1 MFKKPLSVLAGALL
15 SVSVL
20 ATGPALAQNSL
31 IVERL
36 INGSA
41 DILPLRGINP
51 ETRAAKRYAVVI
63 GNSDYSGIPDLPNA
77 HADASVVATFLREQG
92 YLVRYHED
100 ITKRGFEDMLRR
112 VLFDVDR
119 DTEVVFFFA
128 GHGFQIGAD
137 NYLVP
142 TDADLDSVYDVPFE
156 AVSLGS
162 LVGIIGARARLQIV
176 ILDSCRDNPFAGKE
190 LLTQVGNTLRETRT
204 GFSSQ
209 AAPLNSMLIYSTSPG
224 SLAYDGEGDNSPFTA
239 SLIEQASATP
249 EALVKDVFEQVRRQ
263 TFERTNGRQVPW
275 DSSTLIEPASFGLGA
290 QLSRPIEV
298 SSSGT
303 GETRGVARVTDLEV
317 VAEETEVSAQPT
329 TNVITADFVPEV
341 DIGPALSAA
350 LNIGVTDSVRFT
362 ARPNTGVLMQRDRSG
377 LNTDVTGRVL
387 TGLDVDRLTL
397 VNESVQVPAMS
408 LEQGRLRDVIAIE
421 VNGVAQQVALN
432 LVPNACDMEAG
443 DHLDPDGMGLT
454 RYPNEIR
461 PEIALAACE
470 AAVAASP
477 DTGRFHYQ
485 LGRAKLALAN
495 TDGAKL
501 SFERARDLGH
511 ARAWYGLGL
520 LARAEESGVGSAR
533 SADSEAVR
541 QLFAR
546 GVAEGD
552 PYAMHSLGLELLRNG
567 GTTEAEVEGYDLMVR
582 AMEVGHTFSM
592 NGLTSIY
599 LDQNS
604 EYFDPERALRYMR
617 ESVARGDIYGMAN
630 LAVAYRQGSAGLEI
644 DLGQAYDLLR
654 EAHDQGHPT
663 TAYTLAT
670 MYNDGTAR
678 GGRNATEAINVF
690 NDGLERGD
698 PVAGATA
705 AYTLMTETVAGYSQ
719 FDAAVMAAKGAA
731 LKNNRNAQYA
741 MQQLDAMPVKVIDG
755 GAQMLIKSLGGEL
768 DVDGA
773 FGAGSQSALQ
783 DVLTRLGL
791 GTASTDP
798 KERILQLAEA
808 YWETSPF
815 RVDLY

>member
-1 MFKKPLSVLAGALL
+1 M

-41 DILPLRGINP
+41 DILPFRGINP
-51 ETRAAKRYAVVI
+51 DTRAAKRYAIVI
-63 GNSDYSGIPDLPNA
+63 GNSDYADIPDLPNA
-77 HADASVVATFLREQG
+77 HVDAEVVATFLRAQG
-92 YLVRYHED
+92 YLVRHHED

-119 DTEVVFFFA
+119 DTEVVVFFA
-128 GHGFQIGAD
+128 GHGFQIGAE

-162 LVGIIGARARLQIV
+162 LVGIIGARARLQVV

-204 GFSSQ
+204 GFASQ
-209 AAPLNSMLIYSTSPG
+209 SAPLNSMLIYSTSPG
-224 SLAYDGEGDNSPFTA
+224 SLAFDGEGGNSPFTA
-239 SLIEQASATP
+239 SLIEEASATP
-249 EALVKDVFEQVRRQ
+249 EALIKDVFEVVRRK

-298 SSSGT
+298 SSTGT
-303 GETRGVARVTDLEV
+303 GETRGVARVSDLEV
-317 VAEETEVSAQPT
+317 VAEETQVSAAPFS
-329 TNVITADFVPEV
+329 NVITADFVPEV
-341 DIGPALSAA
+341 DIGPALSEA
-350 LNIGVTDSVRFT
+350 LNIGVTDTVRFL
-362 ARPNTGVLMQRDRSG
+362 ARPETGVLMQRDRSG
-377 LNTDVTGRVL
+377 LNTDVTGRTL

-397 VNESVQVPAMS
+397 VNESVQVSAMTVDGGQLADS
-408 LEQGRLRDVIAIE
+408 LLIE
-421 VNGVAQQVALN
+421 VNGVETRVALN
-432 LVPNACDMEAG
+432 LVPNDCDMEAG

-470 AAVAASP
+470 AAIAANP

-485 LGRAKLALAN
+485 KGRAQLALRN
-495 TDGAKL
+495 IDGAIA

-511 ARAWYGLGL
+511 TRAWHALGL
-520 LARAEESGVGSAR
+520 QARYAERGVGGGTSEGR
-533 SADSEAVR
+533 PDSDAVR

-546 GVAEGD
+546 GVAQGD
-552 PYAMHSLGLELLRNG
+552 PYAMHTLGYELLKNG
-567 GTTEAEVEGYDLMVR
+567 GTTEAEVEGYDLLIR
-582 AMEVGHTFSM
+582 AMEVGHTFAM
-592 NGLTSIY
+592 NALTGIY
-599 LDQNS
+599 LDES
-604 EYFDPERALRYMR
+604 SSYYDPERALRYMN
-617 ESVARGDIYGMAN
+617 ESVARGDIYGMLN
-630 LAVAYRQGSAGLEI
+630 LGIAYQQGQAGLTP
-644 DLGQAYDLLR
+644 DAGRAYQLIKD
-654 EAHDQGHPT
+654 AHDAGHPS

-670 MYNDGTAR
+670 MYNDGSAP
-678 GGRNATEAINVF
+678 GGRDTAQAVAVF
-690 NDGLERGD
+690 SDGLERGD
-698 PVAGATA
+698 PVSGATA
-705 AYTLMTETVAGYSQ
+705 AYTLMTESVPGYDQ
-719 FDAAVMAAKGAA
+719 FDAAVMAAKGTA
-731 LKNNRNAQYA
+731 LANNRNAQYA
-741 MQQLDAMPVKVIDG
+741 EQQLDAMPQQVING
-755 GAQMLIKSLGGEL
+755 GAQRLIKALGGTL

-773 FGAGSQSALQ
+773 FGPGSQSAM
-783 DVLTRLGL
+783 DEVLTRLGK
-791 GTASTDP
+791 GPAATDP
-798 KERILQLAEA
+798 KARILQLAQI

>member
-1 MFKKPLSVLAGALL
+1 MAAALL

-20 ATGPALAQNSL
+20 GTAPALAQNSL

-51 ETRAAKRYAVVI
+51 DTRAAKRYAIVI
-63 GNSDYSGIPDLPNA
+63 GNSDYADIPDLPNA
-77 HADASVVATFLREQG
+77 HADAGAVATFLREQG

-119 DTEVVFFFA
+119 DTEVVVFFA
-128 GHGFQIGAD
+128 GHGFQIGAE

-162 LVGIIGARARLQIV
+162 LVGIIGARARLQVV

-204 GFSSQ
+204 GFASQ
-209 AAPLNSMLIYSTSPG
+209 SAPLNSMLIYSTSPG

-239 SLIEQASATP
+239 SLIEEASATP
-249 EALVKDVFEQVRRQ
+249 EALIKDVFEQVRRK

-298 SSSGT
+298 NSSGT
-303 GETRGVARVTDLEV
+303 GETRGVARVADV
-317 VAEETEVSAQPT
+317 DVAAEETQVSAAPI

-350 LNIGVTDSVRFT
+350 LNIGVTDTVRFL
-362 ARPNTGVLMQRDRSG
+362 ARPETGVLMQRDRSG
-377 LNTDVTGRVL
+377 LNTDVTGRTL

-397 VNESVQVPAMS
+397 VNESVQVPAMT
-408 LEQGRLRDVIAIE
+408 LESGQLTDGILIE

-432 LVPNACDMEAG
+432 LVPNNCDLEAG

-470 AAVAASP
+470 AAIAANP

-485 LGRAKLALAN
+485 KGRAQLALLN
-495 TDGAKL
+495 QDGARA
-501 SFERARDLGH
+501 SFEKARDLGH
-511 ARAWYGLGL
+511 TRAWHALAL
-520 LARAEESGVGSAR
+520 LARYDESGVGNDGR
-533 SADSEAVR
+533 PDSDAVR

-546 GVAEGD
+546 GVSEGD
-552 PYAMHSLGLELLRNG
+552 PYAMHTLGYELLLNG
-567 GTTEAEVEGYDLMVR
+567 GTTEAEVEGYDLLVR
-582 AMEVGHTFSM
+582 AMEVGHTFAM
-592 NGLTSIY
+592 NALTGLY
-599 LDQNS
+599 LDES
-604 EYFDPERALRYMR
+604 SDYFDPERALRYMN
-617 ESVARGDIYGMAN
+617 ESVARGDIYGMLN
-630 LAVAYRQGSAGLEI
+630 LGIAYQRGQAGLTP
-644 DLGQAYDLLR
+644 DVGRAYELIKD
-654 EAHDQGHPT
+654 AHDAGHPS

-670 MYNDGTAR
+670 MHSDGSAP
-678 GGRNATEAINVF
+678 GGVDMQQAVAIYAE
-690 NDGLERGD
+690 GLERGD
-698 PVAGATA
+698 PISAATA
-705 AYTLMTETVAGYSQ
+705 AYLLMTQSVSGFDQ
-719 FDAAVMAAKGAA
+719 FDAAVMAAKGTA
-731 LKNNRNAQYA
+731 LTKNRNAQYA
-741 MQQLDAMPVKVIDG
+741 QQQLDAMPGNVLDG
-755 GAQMLIKSLGGEL
+755 GAQRLIKALGGDI

-773 FGAGSQSALQ
+773 FGPGSQSAMNE
-783 DVLTRLGL
+783 VLTRLGK
-791 GTASTDP
+791 GPAETDP
-798 KERILQLAEA
+798 KARILQLAQA
-808 YWETSPF
+808 YWETTPF